1 MAMKKIVSTAA
12 ALAMTACLA
21 ATAAVPALA
30 APARTPRYTV
40 VALDVSGSMDIT
52 DDKGVSSLQYEK
64 DAAKSFCDSVLKNE
78 DDKIAIVKFDDSA
91 SQVCEFTNDLDLL
104 HKSID
109 ELETW
114 GGTDFTTAFQASK
127 SVLDTEAAK
136 GVKFERNI
144 VFCSDGLPEYG
155 ETLDTYEYTA
165 EDLGDTFYSDIYL
178 YANAALKYDNEQV
191 KPDTTVYTIGFYT
204 TMTDEEKKFPTRLM
218 KDLSSGGS
226 SIASTPEEL
235 VEQFN
240 KFAEDITAVE
250 TVDEAPAA
258 EEATYVKSPQTSD
271 AASRTVVGAG
281 AAVVM
286 LGAVAAFAAKK
297 KEND

>member
-1 MAMKKIVSTAA
+1 MTMKKIVSTAA

-30 APARTPRYTV
+30 APVAAARTPRYTV
-40 VALDVSGSMDIT
+40 VTLDISGSMSDT
-52 DDKGVSSLQYEK
+52 DDKGVSALQYEK
-64 DAAKSFCDSVLKNE
+64 DAAKSFCDSVLKNN
-78 DDKIAIVKFDDSA
+78 DDKIAVVAFDDSA
-91 SQVCEFTNDLDLL
+91 SKVCDFTNNLDTLHKAIDDLDYYG
-104 HKSID
+104 S
-109 ELETW
+109 
-114 GGTDFTTAFQASK
+114 TDFSEAFQVSK
-127 SVLDTEAAK
+127 NVLDEEAAK

-144 VFCSDGLPEYG
+144 VFCSDGVPCDGDYLRE
-155 ETLDTYEYTA
+155 YEYTV
-165 EDLGDTFYSDIYL
+165 EDAWVYD

-204 TMTDEEKKFPTRLM
+204 NMTEEDKKFPARLM

-226 SIASTPEEL
+226 SIASSPEEL

-250 TVDEAPAA
+250 TPLEPTPA
-258 EEATYVKSPQTSD
+258 EETTTYVKSPQTSD
-271 AASRTVVGAG
+271 AASKTVVGAG
-281 AAVVM
+281 AAIVM